1 MRLADPNAVLTLQVL
16 AYEFPA
22 LHHDP
27 YDYDANWLRVRLAL
41 TTLDRHLEVTGPYLL
56 TWELEVLA
64 DALEKKGLDLPVFIE
79 PNLRIDR
86 LSKKPAGL
94 RVRLRGEIEGMAME
108 VDIAETDAERRRAA
122 RNLRDALLAWPRRF
136 LRGA

>member
-41 TTLDRHLEVTGPYLL
+41 TTPDRHLEVTGPYLL
-56 TWELEVLA
+56 TWELEALA
-64 DALEKKGLDLPVFIE
+64 DALEDARADPPVFVE
-79 PNLRIDR
+79 PNLRVDR
-86 LSKKPAGL
+86 YGSQPAHL
-94 RVRLRGEIEGMAME
+94 RVRLRGEIEAMAMQ
-108 VDIAETDAERRRAA
+108 VDLAADAASCRRAA
-122 RNLRDALLAWPRRF
+122 RALRDELLAWPRRF

>member
-16 AYEFPA
+16 AYEFPT

-41 TTLDRHLEVTGPYLL
+41 TTRDRHLEVTGPYLL
-56 TWELEVLA
+56 TWELEALA
-64 DALEKKGLDLPVFIE
+64 DALEDQIVDLPVFTE

-86 LSKKPAGL
+86 HAARTAHL
-94 RVRLRGEIEGMAME
+94 RVRLRGEIEGMEMQ
-108 VDIAETDAERRRAA
+108 VDLAAGAAERRRAA
-122 RNLRDALLAWPRRF
+122 RALRDELLAWPRRY

>member
-1 MRLADPNAVLTLQVL
+1 MRLADEDAVLTLQVL

-41 TTLDRHLEVTGPYLL
+41 TTPDRHLEVVGPYLL
-56 TWELEVLA
+56 TWELEELA
-64 DALEKKGLDLPVFIE
+64 DALEDERADLPVFIE

-86 LSKKPAGL
+86 HGARPAPL
-94 RVRLRGEIEGMAME
+94 RVRLKGEIEGMAMQ
-108 VDIAETDAERRRAA
+108 VDLAADAAERRRAA
-122 RNLRDALLAWPRRF
+122 RALRDELLVWPRRF